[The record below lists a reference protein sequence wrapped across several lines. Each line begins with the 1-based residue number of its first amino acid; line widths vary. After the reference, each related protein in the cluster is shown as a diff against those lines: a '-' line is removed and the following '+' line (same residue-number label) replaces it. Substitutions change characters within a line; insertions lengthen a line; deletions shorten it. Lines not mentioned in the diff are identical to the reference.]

1 MSRAWSVGFFI
12 NVALAAVGCAPV
24 ATVTMSPVARTA
36 GPLRVAVI
44 DFAWNPSAGPSGP
57 GVIKPRDAGAFIADC
72 VSARLG
78 ELPDVTVIPRDTVR
92 RVDMQQR
99 VAGRTLKEMVR
110 DGRTPDVA
118 HLLGADALVIGD
130 VDRDDV
136 WVDWTQ
142 QGETVAF
149 HCRCVKASTGQ
160 TLWTL
165 AGERVVGPNVTGP
178 IDPTDTINQILDDGF
193 RKLKAEWAT
202 PATSK

>member
-1 MSRAWSVGFFI
+1 MSRASI
-12 NVALAAVGCAPV
+12 IAIAVALALAGCAPV
-24 ATVTMSPVARTA
+24 ATVTMTPAAKSA
-36 GPLRVAVI
+36 GPLKVAVI
-44 DFAWNPSAGPSGP
+44 DFTWDPSSGPSGP
-57 GVIKPRDAGAFIADC
+57 GVIKRRDAGVFIADC

-99 VAGRTLKEMVR
+99 VAGRTLRDMVR
-110 DGRTPDVA
+110 DGRAGDVA
-118 HLLGADALVIGD
+118 HLLGADALVVGE

-149 HCRCVKASTGQ
+149 SCRCVKAATNQ
-160 TLWTL
+160 TFWTL

-178 IDPTDTINQILDDGF
+178 IDPTATVNQILDDGF
-193 RKLKAEWAT
+193 RKLKEEWAK
-202 PATSK
+202 PATPS